1 MANELAFVLINP
13 YTISKSRTG
22 GVIGRFMSRT
32 GLDLVGARMFA
43 PGIKLVTEFA
53 AFIGKDQSLEP
64 KVRGL
69 LADYV
74 LQNYPPDHKTGHVRR
89 VMMILLEGENAIEKV
104 KHTAGPVIMGSGETI
119 RDTFGDY
126 VVDDEKKV
134 KYFEPAVLIGSGLEN
149 TAATLRLWSLY
160 GSSDGGLLTK
170 AIAANE
176 TNPQWQQTLVLI
188 KPDNFMFPNARP
200 GNIIDMLSRS
210 GLKIIAANVHR
221 MSVAQAEEFYGPVR
235 SVLREK
241 MKMRVGEK
249 TIKLLEQEF
258 NIEIPQN
265 IRNLIEEKLG
275 PLVGDEQF
283 NQIIKFMTGC
293 YPPKCTP
300 EEKTEGGRS
309 KCLAMVYAGPDAVEK
324 IRRLLGPTD
333 PSKAQPGSVRREFGH
348 DIMVNAA
355 HASDSVE
362 NARRE
367 IAIVKIEEDLTTPLI
382 RKYYGG

>member
-13 YTISKSRTG
+13 HTIAKSRTG

-43 PGIKLVTEFA
+43 PSPMLAGEYA
-53 AFIGKDQSLEP
+53 AVVGNDKNLEP
-64 KVRGL
+64 EMRGL

-74 LQNYPPDHKTGHVRR
+74 LKNYSPDHKTGQVRR
-89 VMMILLEGENAIEKV
+89 VMMILLEGENALQKV
-104 KHTAGPVIMGSGETI
+104 KDTAGSVITGTGETI

-126 VVDDEKKV
+126 VVDDNKQV
-134 KYFEPAVLIGSGLEN
+134 KYFEPAVLIGSGVDD
-149 TAATLRLWSLY
+149 TAATLKLWSRHS
-160 GSSDGGLLTK
+160 SSDGGLLTK
-170 AIAANE
+170 AIDASDS
-176 TNPQWQQTLVLI
+176 NPQWQQTLVLI
-188 KPDNFMFPNARP
+188 KPDNFLFPNARP

-210 GLKIIAANVHR
+210 GLKIIAAKVHR
-221 MSVAQAEEFYGPVR
+221 MSVVQAEEFYRPVR
-235 SVLREK
+235 SILREK
-241 MKMRVGEK
+241 MRIRVGEK

-258 NIEIPQN
+258 NIEIPPN
-265 IRNLIEEKLG
+265 IRNMIEENIA

-293 YPPKCTP
+293 YPPKCSP
-300 EEKTEGGRS
+300 DEKAEGGRS
-309 KCLAMVYAGPDAVEK
+309 KCLAMVYAGLDAVEK
-324 IRRLLGPTD
+324 IRGLLGSTD
-333 PSKAQPGSVRREFGH
+333 PSKAQPGSVRRELGQ

-367 IAIVKIEEDLTTPLI
+367 IAIVKIEEDLTAPLI
-382 RKYYGG
+382 EKYYGN

>member
-13 YTISKSRTG
+13 HTIAKSRTG

-43 PGIKLVTEFA
+43 PSIKLAGEYA
-53 AFIGKDQSLEP
+53 ALIGNDKNIEP
-64 KVRGL
+64 EMRGL

-74 LQNYPPDHKTGHVRR
+74 LKNYSPDHKTGQPRR
-89 VMMILLEGENAIEKV
+89 VMMILLEGENALQKV
-104 KHTAGPVIMGSGETI
+104 KDTAGSVITGTGETI

-126 VVDDEKKV
+126 VVDDNKQV
-134 KYFEPAVLIGSGLEN
+134 KYFEPAVLIGSGVDD
-149 TAATLRLWSLY
+149 TAATLKLWSRY
-160 GSSDGGLLTK
+160 SGSAGGLLTK
-170 AIAANE
+170 AIDVSDS
-176 TNPQWQQTLVLI
+176 NPQWQQTLVLI
-188 KPDNFMFPNARP
+188 KPDNFLFPNARP

-210 GLKIIAANVHR
+210 GLKIIAAKVHR
-221 MSVAQAEEFYGPVR
+221 MSVVQAEEFYRPVR

-241 MKMRVGEK
+241 MRIRVGEK

-258 NIEIPQN
+258 NIEIPPN
-265 IRNLIEEKLG
+265 IRNMIEENIA

-293 YPPKCTP
+293 YPPKCSP
-300 EEKTEGGRS
+300 DEKAEGGRS
-309 KCLAMVYAGPDAVEK
+309 KCLALVYAGLDAVEK
-324 IRRLLGPTD
+324 IRGLLGPTD
-333 PSKAQPGSVRREFGH
+333 PSKAQPGSVRRELGQ

-367 IAIVKIEEDLTTPLI
+367 IAIIKIDEDLTAPLI
-382 RKYYGG
+382 KKYYGN

>member
-1 MANELAFVLINP
+1 
-13 YTISKSRTG
+13 
-22 GVIGRFMSRT
+22 MSRT

-43 PGIKLVTEFA
+43 PGQKLAGEYA
-53 AFIGKDQSLEP
+53 ALVGRDKNIEP
-64 KVRGL
+64 EVRSL
-69 LADYV
+69 LADYI
-74 LQNYPPDHKTGHVRR
+74 LKNYAPDHKTGRVRR
-89 VMMILLEGENAIEKV
+89 VMMILLEGEDALEKV
-104 KHTAGPVIMGSGETI
+104 RHTAGPVIMGSGETI

-134 KYFEPAVLIGSGLEN
+134 KYFEPAVLIGSGLDDA
-149 TAATLRLWSLY
+149 AATLKLWSRY
-160 GSSDGGLLTK
+160 GVSDGGLLTG
-170 AIAANE
+170 AVGDASS
-176 TNPQWQQTLVLI
+176 NPQWQQTLVLI

-210 GLKIIAANVHR
+210 GLKIIAAKVHR

-241 MKMRVGEK
+241 MKLCVGEK

-258 NIEIPQN
+258 NIEIPAN
-265 IRNLIEEKLG
+265 VRSLIEENIA

-293 YPPKCTP
+293 YPPKCGP
-300 EEKTEGGRS
+300 EEKAAGGRS
-309 KCLAMVYAGPDAVEK
+309 KCLALVYAGPEAVEK

-333 PSKAQPGSVRREFGH
+333 PSKAQPGSVRREFGS

-367 IAIVKIEEDLTTPLI
+367 IAIVKIEEDLTAPLI
-382 RKYYGG
+382 RKYYGN